1 MRPIRHSLIKGRRKD
16 APNPYAEASGCS
28 TQARSVKA
36 QIYAVG
42 KSSAAG
48 AGRTA
53 SAPALPERTGAEAG
67 EARLVPRFA
76 QVSEAPSVPINNM
89 GENLTGADVADEP
102 DNWASISEEDLGEV
116 SLMMTDS
123 GKIKTVMVRRPS
135 SAQACIVDWVNFT
148 VLEDT
153 FFKTARQALI
163 ADDQII
169 EEASR
174 QFEKIFGFGITEKR
188 DRGMNFYRESWV
200 LGDGMGFVCFGG
212 QRSTMLVTLSGQG
225 CQNAV
230 VGWEKRL
237 FHFLTKVAMRPS
249 ISRIDLAHDDIDG
262 DYLSVDWAYDQ
273 YALGGYTQKVGGRP
287 PNIERIGNWTRP
299 TGKGRTLTIGL
310 RSSSK
315 FCRFY
320 EKGKKEGDKSSP
332 WCRCEVEFKN
342 TNTIIQFEV
351 LLNPTDFFAAAYPC
365 FSHFVQVETP
375 QRMDVKVKT
384 AQITV
389 DACIEVTKHQFGK
402 YIRVFRELWGDKKAL
417 DLICNEAD
425 DYWPK
430 RMKPLTSDATSG
442 PTPVHRQAPPADSFI
457 HAVYYHRPVFR
468 PQRGKRFCVGH
479 SKQELQNEIF
489 FDDQSYRHEVLQGN
503 HGQRPGI

>member
-1 MRPIRHSLIKGRRKD
+1 MRPVRHSLLKKIRKD
-16 APNPYAEASGCS
+16 AETAYASASGG
-28 TQARSVKA
+28 TTRARFVKS
-36 QIYAVG
+36 QIYGSG
-42 KSSAAG
+42 KHQDAYAD
-48 AGRTA
+48 RTA
-53 SAPALPERTGAEAG
+53 SALALPERIGAATEPVG
-67 EARLVPRFA
+67 LVPHFA
-76 QVSEAPSVPINNM
+76 QVCSASDTPINNM
-89 GENLTGADVADEP
+89 GENLASADVAD
-102 DNWASISEEDLGEV
+102 DVGTWASISEEDLGEV

-135 SAQACIVDWVNFT
+135 DTQACIIDWINFT

-153 FFKTARQALI
+153 FFKTARQTLV

-212 QRSTMLVTLSGQG
+212 QRATMLVTLSGQG

-230 VGWEKRL
+230 AGWEKRL

-249 ISRIDLAHDDIDG
+249 ISRIDLAHDDIEG
-262 DYLSVDWAYDQ
+262 AYLSVDWAYDQ
-273 YALGGYTQKVGGRP
+273 YVLGGYTQKAGGRP

-320 EKGKKEGDKSSP
+320 EKGRKEGDKSSP

-342 TNTIIQFEV
+342 TNTIIQFDV

-365 FSHFVQVETP
+365 FSNFVQVETP
-375 QRMDVKVKT
+375 QRMEVKVKT

-417 DLICNEAD
+417 DLICNETD

-442 PTPVHRQAPPADSFI
+442 PTPVHKQAPVPIPSFMQFI
-457 HAVYYHRPVFR
+457 TTVPCFGLNGENGFA
-468 PQRGKRFCVGH
+468 
-479 SKQELQNEIF
+479 
-489 FDDQSYRHEVLQGN
+489 
-503 HGQRPGI
+503 

>member
-1 MRPIRHSLIKGRRKD
+1 VRPVRTSLLSKIRKQEEKAYTD
-16 APNPYAEASGCS
+16 ASGGVGR
-28 TQARSVKA
+28 ARHVKS
-36 QIYAVG
+36 QIYGIA
-42 KSSAAG
+42 KFSADNG
-48 AGRTA
+48 ERTA
-53 SAPALPERTGAEAG
+53 SAPALPERIAEG
-67 EARLVPRFA
+67 GRERGLVPHSA
-76 QVSEAPSVPINNM
+76 QVSVAPDYPINNM
-89 GENLTGADVADEP
+89 GSNLADADLTDVAD
-102 DNWASISEEDLGEV
+102 DSDVWASISDEDLGEV
-116 SLMMTDS
+116 SLVMTDS
-123 GKIKTVMVRRPS
+123 GKTKTVMVRKPS
-135 SAQACIVDWVNFT
+135 ATQACIIDWINFT

-153 FFKTARQALI
+153 FFKTARQTLV

-212 QRSTMLVTLSGQG
+212 QRATMLITLSGQG

-230 VGWEKRL
+230 PGWEKRL
-237 FHFLTKVAMRPS
+237 FDFLTKVAMRPS
-249 ISRIDLAHDDIDG
+249 ISRIDMAHDDIEG
-262 DYLSVDWAYDQ
+262 AYLSVDWAYEQ
-273 YALGGYTQKVGGRP
+273 YKLGGYKQKAGGRQ
-287 PNIERIGNWTRP
+287 PNIERVSNWDQP

-310 RSSSK
+310 RTSSK

-342 TNTIIQFEV
+342 TNTIIPFDV

-375 QRMDVKVKT
+375 QRMEVKVKT

-442 PTPVHRQAPPADSFI
+442 PTPVHKQAPVPVPSFMQFI
-457 HAVYYHRPVFR
+457 TTVPCFGLNGENGFA
-468 PQRGKRFCVGH
+468 
-479 SKQELQNEIF
+479 
-489 FDDQSYRHEVLQGN
+489 
-503 HGQRPGI
+503 

>member
-1 MRPIRHSLIKGRRKD
+1 MRPVRHSLLKKIRKD
-16 APNPYAEASGCS
+16 AESAYASASGG
-28 TQARSVKA
+28 TARARFVKS
-36 QIYAVG
+36 QIYGSG
-42 KSSAAG
+42 KHQDACAD
-48 AGRTA
+48 RTA
-53 SAPALPERTGAEAG
+53 SAPALPERIGAAAEPVG
-67 EARLVPRFA
+67 LVPHFA
-76 QVSEAPSVPINNM
+76 QVCSASDTPINNM
-89 GENLTGADVADEP
+89 GENLAKADVAD
-102 DNWASISEEDLGEV
+102 DVDTWASISEEDLGEV

-135 SAQACIVDWVNFT
+135 ETQACIIDWINFT

-153 FFKTARQALI
+153 FFKTARQTLV

-212 QRSTMLVTLSGQG
+212 QRATMLVTLSGQG

-230 VGWEKRL
+230 AGWEKRL

-249 ISRIDLAHDDIDG
+249 ISRIDLAHDDIEG
-262 DYLSVDWAYDQ
+262 AYLSVDWAYDQ
-273 YALGGYTQKVGGRP
+273 YALGGYTQKAGGRP

-320 EKGKKEGDKSSP
+320 EKGRKEGDKSSP

-342 TNTIIQFEV
+342 TNTIIQFDV

-375 QRMDVKVKT
+375 QRMEVKVKT

-442 PTPVHRQAPPADSFI
+442 PTPVHKQAPVPIPSFMQFI
-457 HAVYYHRPVFR
+457 TTVPCFGLNGENGFA
-468 PQRGKRFCVGH
+468 
-479 SKQELQNEIF
+479 
-489 FDDQSYRHEVLQGN
+489 
-503 HGQRPGI
+503 

>member
-1 MRPIRHSLIKGRRKD
+1 MRPVRHTLIRRQREKAADDYARASGGTGAARSIKSHIYGLGKPSLISNSHTD
-16 APNPYAEASGCS
+16 S
-28 TQARSVKA
+28 
-36 QIYAVG
+36 
-42 KSSAAG
+42 
-48 AGRTA
+48 A
-53 SAPALPERTGAEAG
+53 SALPVGAVAEVEKAG
-67 EARLVPRFA
+67 LVPQNT
-76 QVSEAPSVPINNM
+76 QVGAALEVPINNM
-89 GENLTGADVADEP
+89 GENLANADVAD
-102 DNWASISEEDLGEV
+102 NTGTWASISEEDLGEV

-135 SAQACIVDWVNFT
+135 ETQACIIDWVNFT

-153 FFKTARQALI
+153 FFKTARQTLI

-188 DRGMNFYRESWV
+188 DRGLNFYSESWV
-200 LGDGMGFVCFGG
+200 LGDSMGFVCFGG
-212 QRSTMLVTLSGQG
+212 NRATMQVTLTGQG

-230 VGWEKRL
+230 AGWEKRL

-249 ISRIDLAHDDIDG
+249 ISRIDLAHDDIEG
-262 DYLSVDWAYDQ
+262 AYLSVDWAYDQ
-273 YALGGYTQKVGGRP
+273 YALGGYTQKAGGRP

-320 EKGKKEGDKSSP
+320 EKGRKEGDKFSP

-342 TNTIIQFEV
+342 TNTIIQFDV

-365 FSHFVQVETP
+365 FSYFVHVETP
-375 QRMDVKVKT
+375 QRMEVKVKT

-442 PTPVHRQAPPADSFI
+442 PIPVHKQDPVPVPSFMQFI
-457 HAVYYHRPVFR
+457 TTVPCFGLNGENGFA
-468 PQRGKRFCVGH
+468 
-479 SKQELQNEIF
+479 
-489 FDDQSYRHEVLQGN
+489 
-503 HGQRPGI
+503 

>member
-1 MRPIRHSLIKGRRKD
+1 MPKKSSTMSSIDEQAQRYLK
-16 APNPYAEASGCS
+16 ASGGAS
-28 TQARSVKA
+28 AGRTVKG
-36 QIYAVG
+36 AVYGMG
-42 KSSAAG
+42 KTAHVRAD
-48 AGRTA
+48 RTA
-53 SAPALPERTGAEAG
+53 SAPALPGRVGAAPESEG
-67 EARLVPRFA
+67 LVPHFA
-76 QVSEAPSVPINNM
+76 QVGSAQDTPFINK
-89 GENLTGADVADEP
+89 GENLANAEVVDDPQT
-102 DNWASISEEDLGEV
+102 WASISDEDLGEV

-123 GKIKTVMVRRPS
+123 GKIKTVMVRKPS
-135 SAQACIVDWVNFT
+135 ATQACIIDWVNFT

-153 FFKTARQALI
+153 FFKTARQTLI
-163 ADDQII
+163 ADEQII

-174 QFEKIFGFGITEKR
+174 QFEKIFGFGITEQCANGK
-188 DRGMNFYRESWV
+188 NFYRDSWV
-200 LGDGMGFVCFGG
+200 LGDKMGFVCFGN
-212 QRSTMLVTLSGQG
+212 QRSTMLVMLSGQG

-230 VGWEKRL
+230 TGWERRL
-237 FHFLTKVAMRPS
+237 FHFLTKVAIRPS

-262 DYLSVDWAYDQ
+262 AYLSVDWAYDQ
-273 YALGGYTQKVGGRP
+273 YALGGYTQKAGGRP

-320 EKGKKEGDKSSP
+320 EKGRKEGDKSSP

-342 TNTIIQFEV
+342 TNTIIQFDV

-375 QRMDVKVKT
+375 QRMEVKVKT

-430 RMKPLTSDATSG
+430 RMKPLTSNATSG
-442 PTPVHRQAPPADSFI
+442 LTPVHKLAAVQIPSFI
-457 HAVYYHRPVFR
+457 HFITTVPSFGLNGENGFA
-468 PQRGKRFCVGH
+468 
-479 SKQELQNEIF
+479 
-489 FDDQSYRHEVLQGN
+489 
-503 HGQRPGI
+503 